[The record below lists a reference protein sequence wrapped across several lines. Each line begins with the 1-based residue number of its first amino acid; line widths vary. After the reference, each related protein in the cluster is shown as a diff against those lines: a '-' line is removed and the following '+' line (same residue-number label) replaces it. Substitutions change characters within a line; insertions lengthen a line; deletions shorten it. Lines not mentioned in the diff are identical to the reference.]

1 MRGFQQLPEG
11 DGPKRRIVAMLE
23 RGRWVVYRG
32 WHRPKPAGPPE
43 FCGEPSPD
51 VPGGLVQVRIDTS
64 RYGTDDD
71 SMLRLMD
78 VLVQRWPDHVVEV
91 LRDEEEPL

>member
-1 MRGFQQLPEG
+1 
-11 DGPKRRIVAMLE
+11 MLE

-32 WHRPKPAGPPE
+32 WHRPGPAGPPE
-43 FCGEPSPD
+43 FCGAHPAD
-51 VPGGLVQVRIDTS
+51 VPGGLVQVQLDTS
-64 RYGTDDD
+64 KYGTDDD

-91 LRDEEEPL
+91 LKD